1 MEFLSSDWS
10 RQFLVTFTAIFVAID
25 AIGIVPL
32 FMSLTSHLEK
42 NERRQTVRKSI
53 TVAFVV
59 AVVFMLS
66 GTHVFRLMGISV
78 PDFRIAGG
86 IVLLLVSLSDLLRG
100 HQGTVPIT
108 GSTGVVPLAVPLIT
122 GPGVITAV
130 VLQVQTAGYL
140 LTAICVVLN
149 FAFAWFVLS
158 RAQKVADFIGKDGT
172 VVVSKIAALLLA
184 ALAVAMIRSGVVEII
199 KGA

>member
-1 MEFLSSDWS
+1 MEFLSTEWT
-10 RQFLVTFTAIFVAID
+10 RKFLVTFTAIFVAID

-42 NERRQTVRKSI
+42 DQRRQTVRTSI
-53 TVAFVV
+53 TVAFSV
-59 AVVFMLS
+59 AVVFMLV
-66 GTHVFRLMGISV
+66 GTHVFSLMGISV

-100 HQGTVPIT
+100 HQGTLPIT

-130 VLQVQTAGYL
+130 VLQVQNSGYL
-140 LTAICVVLN
+140 ITSLCVVLN
-149 FAFAWFVLS
+149 FAIAWFVLS
-158 RAQKVADFIGKDGT
+158 RAQKVSEIIGKDGT

-184 ALAVAMIRSGVVEII
+184 ALAVAMIRSGIVEIVRS
-199 KGA
+199 

>member
-158 RAQKVADFIGKDGT
+158 RAQKVSDFIGKDGT

-199 KGA
+199 KNG